1 MKTSITVATTALFF
15 ALGMGTAQAQK
26 IENFEANYPVVQ
38 SVPGEAPAKGIALS
52 PNHPSWP
59 QIPAAQSV
67 DSGKMSESLRGSN
80 VDARESHYL
89 A

>member
-1 MKTSITVATTALFF
+1 MKTSITLTATALFL
-15 ALGMGTAQAQK
+15 ALGIGTAQAQT

-38 SVPGEAPAKGIALS
+38 SVPGEAPAKGVSLS

-59 QIPAAQSV
+59 QIPAVQSTGTG
-67 DSGKMSESLRGSN
+67 SMTKSLRGRN
-80 VDARESHYL
+80 VEPRETHYL